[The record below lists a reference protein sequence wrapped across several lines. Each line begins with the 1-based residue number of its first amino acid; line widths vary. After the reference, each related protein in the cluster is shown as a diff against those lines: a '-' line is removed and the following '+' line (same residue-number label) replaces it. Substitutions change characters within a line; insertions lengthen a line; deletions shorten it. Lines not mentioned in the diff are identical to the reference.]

1 MADFFAPVIDWYMSH
16 INYFTVTLL
25 MTIESSFIP
34 FPSEIVIPPAAWK
47 AANGELNIFLVTLC
61 GIAGSLLGAI
71 FNYFLALFLGR
82 KIIYSLADTKI
93 AHLLL
98 INREGIQKAENY
110 FIKYGNISTFIG
122 RLVFAVRQLISIPA
136 GLSGMKLKPF
146 IFYTSLGS
154 AIWSSI
160 LAALGYFLY
169 SQKALLEKYYSILTN
184 IFIVVGFLLVVW
196 IVIKVFFI
204 KRKNSISI
212 EE

>member
-1 MADFFAPVIDWYMSH
+1 MAEFFAPVIDWYMSH

-25 MTIESSFIP
+25 MTVESSFIP

-61 GIAGSLLGAI
+61 GITGSIFGALI
-71 FNYFLALFLGR
+71 NYYLALFLGR

-98 INREGIQKAENY
+98 INREGVQKAENY

-122 RLVFAVRQLISIPA
+122 RLVFAVRQLISLPA
-136 GLSGMKLKPF
+136 GLSKMKLKPF
-146 IFYTSLGS
+146 IFYTFLGS

-169 SQKALLEKYYSILTN
+169 SQKALLEKYYSLLTN

-204 KRKNSISI
+204 KKKQVSDNN
-212 EE
+212 

>member
-1 MADFFAPVIDWYMSH
+1 MAEFFSPVIDWYMSH

-61 GIAGSLLGAI
+61 GITGSIFGALI
-71 FNYFLALFLGR
+71 NYYLALFLGR

-136 GLSGMKLKPF
+136 GLSRMKLKPF